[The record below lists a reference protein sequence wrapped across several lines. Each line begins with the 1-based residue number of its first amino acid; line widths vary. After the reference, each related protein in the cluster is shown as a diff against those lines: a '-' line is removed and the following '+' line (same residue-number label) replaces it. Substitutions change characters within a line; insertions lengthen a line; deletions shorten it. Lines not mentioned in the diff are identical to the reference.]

1 MIKTGMLI
9 AAALIAV
16 VSFSAPSLAQSRSPY
31 DAELQRL
38 NDIRQQTTDAGTNTI
53 NHPLDR
59 PRMSYDYG
67 PSLRDRQLQGLYR
80 QRDDN
85 ASYVIMEEDE

>member
-16 VSFSAPSLAQSRSPY
+16 VSISAPSLAQSRSPY

-53 NHPLDR
+53 NNPLDR
-59 PRMSYDYG
+59 PRMSFDYG
-67 PSLRDRQLQGLYR
+67 PSLRDRQFQGLYR

-85 ASYVIMEEDE
+85 ANYVIMEEDE